1 MTLFKKHFWMNRSDL
16 FIELAVPAGLWLLLE
31 LIVDIAQ
38 SVTGDYVYS
47 GVPAVV
53 ALFGGAMME
62 LFVNA
67 ARMCTTYSIGLAMGR
82 TRRCML
88 GLVVGESVAH
98 LALIALEGALLN
110 LVSMGMGRLLGFPA
124 NTSLF
129 SLIPWWVWPLTAFAA
144 LALGFA
150 SGVLLMAY
158 GQKGFW
164 VMWGIWMVAFIVPAN
179 TPGLNVADMP
189 LPLLVAGAALAGVML
204 LGWLVWSV
212 WYALRCPVKL

>member
-47 GVPAVV
+47 GMPAVV

-88 GLVVGESVAH
+88 GLVVGESVTH
-98 LALIALEGALLN
+98 LLLIALEGALLN

-129 SLIPWWVWPLTAFAA
+129 SLIPWWVWPLTAFAV

-179 TPGLNVADMP
+179 TPGLNFAHMP

>member
-16 FIELAVPAGLWLLLE
+16 LIELAVPAGLWLLLE

-53 ALFGGAMME
+53 ALFGGAMLE

-88 GLVVGESVAH
+88 GLVVGESVTH
-98 LALIALEGALLN
+98 LLLIALEGALLN

-129 SLIPWWVWPLTAFAA
+129 SLIPWWVWPLTAFAV

-179 TPGLNVADMP
+179 TPGLNVVDMP